1 MTTDPTQA
9 LFIEIDQLVA
19 RLEEDYPPQMIFEAL
34 TEYMEMA
41 DEFGLLR

>member
-1 MTTDPTQA
+1 MTDTTQR
-9 LFIEIDQLVA
+9 LLIEIDQLVA
-19 RLEEDYPPQMIFEAL
+19 RLEEDDPSQLIFEAL

>member
-1 MTTDPTQA
+1 MTDTPMS
-9 LFIEIDQLVA
+9 LLIEIDRLVA
-19 RLEEDYPPQMIFEAL
+19 HLEEDYPTQLIFEAL

>member
-1 MTTDPTQA
+1 MTDTTQR
-9 LFIEIDQLVA
+9 LLIEIDQLVA
-19 RLEEDYPPQMIFEAL
+19 RLEEDYPSQLIFEAL

>member
-1 MTTDPTQA
+1 MTDSPMS
-9 LFIEIDQLVA
+9 LLIEIDRLVA
-19 RLEEDYPPQMIFEAL
+19 HLEEDYPTQLIFEAL

>member
-1 MTTDPTQA
+1 MTDTMQR
-9 LFIEIDQLVA
+9 LLIEIDQLVA
-19 RLEEDYPPQMIFEAL
+19 RLEEDYPSQLIFEAL